1 MRYAVKAVIKYVLM
15 VFLLYIILQMVI
27 SHGSFFVERC
37 GSELEVMLNS
47 SLGWLPWTILIIA
60 IGILFIVSRKFG
72 IEDKK
77 FIVFDILLFV
87 FFAVFVAQQ
96 TSFMYTGYY
105 YHFTV
110 VSGSVRCENNMLS
123 FTLKNF
129 NNQRF
134 EGNEISNILDINE
147 HKIGMQNICID
158 GRGTKEISINCEE
171 YCDREMNILALGT
184 AGAVYQIPFQC

>member
-15 VFLLYIILQMVI
+15 VSLLYIILQMVL
-27 SHGSFFVERC
+27 SRGSFFVERC
-37 GSELEVMLNS
+37 GSELEVILNS

-72 IEDKK
+72 MEDKL
-77 FIVFDILLFV
+77 IVFDILLFV
-87 FFAVFVAQQ
+87 LFAVFVAQQ
-96 TSFMYTGYY
+96 TTFMDTRVYFD
-105 YHFTV
+105 FTV

-123 FTLKNF
+123 FILKNP
-129 NNQRF
+129 NNKRF